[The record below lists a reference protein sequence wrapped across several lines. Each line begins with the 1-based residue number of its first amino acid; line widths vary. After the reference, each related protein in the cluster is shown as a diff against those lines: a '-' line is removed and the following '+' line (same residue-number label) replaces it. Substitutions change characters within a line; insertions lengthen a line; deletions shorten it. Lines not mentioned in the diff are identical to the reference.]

1 MSHYKT
7 MENSGAME
15 SEILE
20 GRQGPNY
27 DEGDDDDDDDSTDG
41 GDVTEVKKL

>member
-1 MSHYKT
+1 MSHNKT
-7 MENSGAME
+7 MENFGAME

-27 DEGDDDDDDDSTDG
+27 DKGDGDDD
-41 GDVTEVKKL
+41 DVTEVKKL

>member
-1 MSHYKT
+1 

-27 DEGDDDDDDDSTDG
+27 DKGDDDDDDSTDG